1 MNCQKSSIIIILRQF
16 FKNEGYNITKK
27 DLDNLNIEISNGE
40 IDVLLSFEK
49 MFKEIKIIFMILNGN
64 KEDLINFKKIMKKFN
79 AKK

>member
-49 MFKEIKIIFMILNGN
+49 MFKDIKISFKIINGN
-64 KEDLINFKKIMKKFN
+64 KEDFINFKKIVKKFSL
-79 AKK
+79 KQ